1 MKDRLPADW
10 VEALGDRLA
19 SFDLDAIAAFVDAER
34 TAAAAR
40 SAAGEPD
47 GVYPPE
53 GSVFRALE
61 LTPFD
66 SVRAVILGQDPYHEP
81 GQAEGLCFS
90 VAHGKW
96 PPSLRNIVAELCAD
110 SGSAPPTSGS
120 LEPWARHG
128 VLLLNTVLTVRR
140 GAANSHAGH
149 GWEQLTS
156 AVVDAVACRQEPA
169 AFLLWGRPA
178 QVKGALIDRDRHVV
192 VESAHPSPLS
202 AYRGFLGS
210 RPFSRANEG
219 LRARGVDPIDWRL
232 A

>member
-1 MKDRLPADW
+1 MKDRLPPDW

-34 TAAAAR
+34 
-40 SAAGEPD
+40 SVGD
-47 GVYPPE
+47 VYPPE
-53 GSVFRALE
+53 GQVFRALE
-61 LTPFD
+61 LTPFA

-81 GQAEGLCFS
+81 GQAEGLAFS
-90 VAHGKW
+90 VHQGKW
-96 PPSLRNIVAELCAD
+96 PPSLRNIVTELCAD
-110 SGSAPPTSGS
+110 TGCAQPATGS

-140 GAANSHAGH
+140 GHAFSHAGH

-156 AVVDAVACRQEPA
+156 AIVDTVACREEPA

-178 QVKGALIDRDRHVV
+178 QVKGALIDHDRHVV

-210 RPFSRANEG
+210 RPFSRANAG
-219 LRARGVDPIDWRL
+219 LRDRGAPEVDWSL
-232 A
+232 